1 MILITYIARIADG
14 LALAASVQEDEKVRT
29 TLLTV
34 TLTVRLRVTH
44 WVVSELVSTQL
55 ELLLP

>member
-44 WVVSELVSTQL
+44 
-55 ELLLP
+55 